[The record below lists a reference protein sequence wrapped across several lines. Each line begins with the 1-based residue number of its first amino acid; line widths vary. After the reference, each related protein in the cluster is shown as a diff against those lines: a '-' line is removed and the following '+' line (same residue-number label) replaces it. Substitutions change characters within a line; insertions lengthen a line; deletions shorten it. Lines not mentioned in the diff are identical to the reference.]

1 MAQVDN
7 YTFRRIVVDGQE
19 EHSDVILL
27 PSHTVSH
34 WRRRH
39 GHEPDPKHTA
49 AALYL
54 TCKGRR

>member
-7 YTFRRIVVDGQE
+7 YTFQRIVVDGQE

-39 GHEPDPKHTA
+39 GPEPDPKHTA
-49 AALYL
+49 AALFL
-54 TCKGRR
+54 TC